1 MNNTIH
7 KIGFRVDEAVQDAT
21 VDPSE
26 IGFTF
31 DSTIHFFNEINWFFS
46 DNT

>member
-7 KIGFRVDEAVQDAT
+7 KIGFRVDEAVHDAT

-31 DSTIHFFNEINWFFS
+31 DSTIHFFDEINWFFS

>member
-7 KIGFRVDEAVQDAT
+7 KIGFRVDAPVQDAT
-21 VDPSE
+21 VEPSE
-26 IGFTF
+26 LDFTF
-31 DSTIHFFNEINWFFS
+31 DSTIHFFDEINWFFS

>member
-26 IGFTF
+26 IGITF